1 MIDVSQMHERDTRNK
16 ITAQH
21 IGVPKMPATSTTTV
35 RFDHSNCKHA
45 RTGAEGKKARA
56 ACRKA
61 HAAEAKAGTTG
72 KKATTTRSTAAPRK
86 RAVKKSTVPAV
97 PTSTDDIDEMVDN
110 DI

>member
-1 MIDVSQMHERDTRNK
+1 
-16 ITAQH
+16 
-21 IGVPKMPATSTTTV
+21 MPATSTTTV

-61 HAAEAKAGTTG
+61 HAAES
-72 KKATTTRSTAAPRK
+72 KATTAGKKTTATKTTTARK
-86 RAVKKSTVPAV
+86 RAVKKQPVAVAPAPEV
-97 PTSTDDIDEMVDN
+97 DTLDDS

>member
-1 MIDVSQMHERDTRNK
+1 
-16 ITAQH
+16 
-21 IGVPKMPATSTTTV
+21 MPATKTT

-61 HAAEAKAGTTG
+61 HEAGNKTVA
-72 KKATTTRSTAAPRK
+72 KKPTATKSTATKTTPRK
-86 RAVKKSTVPAV
+86 RAVKKTPVTVAAPPEETVAV
-97 PTSTDDIDEMVDN
+97 DELDDS